1 MKLGLISVDG
11 APTLIAALDDGL
23 AGSQNDWSAI
33 TVRDLLAGSELAPP
47 AGMIDLING
56 ADRFLPALQVALD
69 RSRSDAVGRSIE
81 EDQSTIGEVRSMYAD
96 DRPTIGDAQ
105 SPYGDDRRT
114 IGEVRSTNADDQ
126 SIIGEV
132 QSTYRD
138 DQHTIGEVKRMYARD
153 RRTIGV
159 VDLKAADWL
168 PPQPD
173 PRKIL
178 GVAFNNRRIR
188 NDVHV
193 DPGVPNFFLKSASC
207 LIGHRQSVI
216 IRSNYGNTIPEPEL
230 CVIIGKQA
238 KDVAPAN
245 ALEHVF
251 GYSILDDITSHGMKF
266 SMDSVATTRAPEL
279 MRPEYLAW
287 RRPRSEDDTDL
298 FFVYHTRS
306 KNCDTFGPMGP
317 WITTRDEIGDPG
329 NMRLRAWCDG
339 ELFSDDTT
347 ARYTFSVAELIAEAS
362 KFFTLEPGDIISC
375 GTAAKGTEKFKHAHR
390 SVLLQERECRID
402 IELEGLGTLT
412 HFVRHEP

>member
-1 MKLGLISVDG
+1 MKLGLISVAG
-11 APTLIAALDDGL
+11 KPTPIVALDERKPASTDGRL
-23 AGSQNDWSAI
+23 AESPDDQREAEWTTRSTAAPGDRPAAGSGSGTAMA
-33 TVRDLLAGSELAPP
+33 VSDLLAGSELPVP
-47 AGMIDLING
+47 ASMIELIV
-56 ADRFLPALQVALD
+56 AAEWCLPAVKFASDRYQIEENRRMISDD
-69 RSRSDAVGRSIE
+69 RSRIA
-81 EDQSTIGEVRSMYAD
+81 EDR
-96 DRPTIGDAQ
+96 
-105 SPYGDDRRT
+105 
-114 IGEVRSTNADDQ
+114 
-126 SIIGEV
+126 
-132 QSTYRD
+132 
-138 DQHTIGEVKRMYARD
+138 HTI
-153 RRTIGV
+153 
-159 VDLKAADWL
+159 DLKACEWL

-216 IRSNYGNTIPEPEL
+216 VRPYYGNTIPEPEL
-230 CVIIGKQA
+230 CAIIGRPA
-238 KDVAPAN
+238 KDVSAAT

-251 GYSILDDITSHGMKF
+251 GYSIIDDITSHGMKF
-266 SMDSVATTRAPEL
+266 AMDSVATTRAAEL

-287 RRPRSEDDTDL
+287 RRRRSEDDTDL

-306 KNCDTFGPMGP
+306 KNSDTFGPMGP
-317 WITTRDEIGDPG
+317 WITTADEIADPG
-329 NMRLRAWCDG
+329 DLRLRAWVDG

-347 ARYTFSVAELIAEAS
+347 ARYTFSVAQLIAEAS
-362 KFFTLEPGDIISC
+362 RFFTLEPGDIISC
-375 GTAAKGTEKFKHAHR
+375 GTAAKGTERFPHAHR

>member
-11 APTLIAALDDGL
+11 TPTLIAALGDGL
-23 AGSQNDWSAI
+23 TASRNDWSAI
-33 TVRDLLAGSELAPP
+33 AVSELLASSELTPP
-47 AGMIDLING
+47 ASMIDLING
-56 ADRFLPALQVALD
+56 ADRLLPALQGALE
-69 RSRSDAVGRSIE
+69 RSRSDDLGPSIDEIRSTFTGDRHKIG
-81 EDQSTIGEVRSMYAD
+81 DVQST
-96 DRPTIGDAQ
+96 
-105 SPYGDDRRT
+105 YGDDRRM
-114 IGEVRSTNADDQ
+114 IGEDRRTYAGDQ
-126 SIIGEV
+126 PRGGDP
-132 QSTYRD
+132 QSTYAGNQPRSGEARGTYVD
-138 DQHTIGEVKRMYARD
+138 DRCRFRVI
-153 RRTIGV
+153 
-159 VDLKAADWL
+159 DLTAADWL

-178 GVAFNNRRIR
+178 GVAFNNKGIR

-216 IRSNYGNTIPEPEL
+216 IRPYFGNTIPEPEL

-238 KDVAPAN
+238 KDVTPEN

-251 GYSILDDITSHGMKF
+251 GYSIIDDITSHGMKF

-317 WITTRDEIGDPG
+317 WITTRDEVGDPG

-347 ARYTFSVAELIAEAS
+347 ARYTFSVAELITEAS

>member
-11 APTLIAALDDGL
+11 KPTLIVALDDRESSSLDG
-23 AGSQNDWSAI
+23 GSAAPDAARDDGSAEEPGGGRAI
-33 TVRDLLAGSELAPP
+33 AVGDLLAGRGLTSP
-47 AGMIDLING
+47 ASMIDLIVD
-56 ADRFLPALQVALD
+56 ADRYLPVLESALD
-69 RSRSDAVGRSIE
+69 QLRNNKNHRLIANNGRYIGSDGPGRAMIDLS
-81 EDQSTIGEVRSMYAD
+81 
-96 DRPTIGDAQ
+96 DR
-105 SPYGDDRRT
+105 
-114 IGEVRSTNADDQ
+114 
-126 SIIGEV
+126 
-132 QSTYRD
+132 
-138 DQHTIGEVKRMYARD
+138 
-153 RRTIGV
+153 
-159 VDLKAADWL
+159 DWL

-193 DPGVPNFFLKSASC
+193 DPRVPNYFLKSASC

-216 IRSNYGNTIPEPEL
+216 IRPYYGNTIPEPEL
-230 CVIIGKQA
+230 CAIIGRRA
-238 KDVAPAN
+238 KDVPVES

-251 GYSILDDITSHGMKF
+251 GYSIIDDITSHGMKF
-266 SMDSVATTRAPEL
+266 SMDSVATTRAAEL

-287 RRPRSEDDTDL
+287 RRRRSEDDTDL

-306 KNCDTFGPMGP
+306 KNSDTFGPMGP
-317 WITTRDEIGDPG
+317 WITTRDEIADPG
-329 NMRLRAWCDG
+329 KLRLRAWCDG

-362 KFFTLEPGDIISC
+362 RFFTLEPGDIISC
-375 GTAAKGTEKFKHAHR
+375 GTAAKGTGKFPHAHR

>member
-11 APTLIAALDDGL
+11 APALILARDGAAEDG
-23 AGSQNDWSAI
+23 SSALF
-33 TVRDLLAGSELAPP
+33 VGDLLTSSGETPP
-47 AGMIDLING
+47 ASMTELICG
-56 ADRFLPALQVALD
+56 SDRYLPALKRARVE
-69 RSRSDAVGRSIE
+69 VGSSIRAI
-81 EDQSTIGEVRSMYAD
+81 DL
-96 DRPTIGDAQ
+96 GD
-105 SPYGDDRRT
+105 
-114 IGEVRSTNADDQ
+114 
-126 SIIGEV
+126 
-132 QSTYRD
+132 
-138 DQHTIGEVKRMYARD
+138 
-153 RRTIGV
+153 
-159 VDLKAADWL
+159 ADWL

-207 LIGHRQSVI
+207 LIGHRRSVI
-216 IRSNYGNTIPEPEL
+216 IRPYYGNTIPEPEL
-230 CVIIGKQA
+230 AVVIGRRA
-238 KDVAPAN
+238 KDVLPET

-251 GYSILDDITSHGMKF
+251 GYSIIDDITSHGLKF
-266 SMDSVATTRAPEL
+266 SMDSVATTRAAEL

-287 RRPRSEDDTDL
+287 RRRRDEEDTDL

-306 KNCDTFGPMGP
+306 KNSDTFGPMGP
-317 WITTRDEIGDPG
+317 WITTRDEIADPG
-329 NMRLRAWCDG
+329 KLRLRAWCDG

-362 KFFTLEPGDIISC
+362 RFFTLEPGDIISC
-375 GTAAKGTEKFKHAHR
+375 GTAAKGTQKFPHAHR

>member
-11 APTLIAALDDGL
+11 KPTLIVALDDRESSSL
-23 AGSQNDWSAI
+23 AGGSAAPAAAPDDGRAEEPGGGKAI
-33 TVRDLLAGSELAPP
+33 AVGDLLAGRGLTPP
-47 AGMIDLING
+47 ASMTDFIVDADRYLPVLERALDKLRINKNHRLIADHGRDIGSDGPGSATIDLS
-56 ADRFLPALQVALD
+56 DR
-69 RSRSDAVGRSIE
+69 E
-81 EDQSTIGEVRSMYAD
+81 
-96 DRPTIGDAQ
+96 
-105 SPYGDDRRT
+105 
-114 IGEVRSTNADDQ
+114 
-126 SIIGEV
+126 
-132 QSTYRD
+132 
-138 DQHTIGEVKRMYARD
+138 
-153 RRTIGV
+153 
-159 VDLKAADWL
+159 WL

-193 DPGVPNFFLKSASC
+193 DPGVPNYFLKSASC
-207 LIGHRQSVI
+207 LIGHRQAVI
-216 IRSNYGNTIPEPEL
+216 IRPYYGNTIPEPEL
-230 CVIIGKQA
+230 CAIIGRPA
-238 KDVAPAN
+238 KDVPVES

-251 GYSILDDITSHGMKF
+251 GYSIIDDITSHGMKF
-266 SMDSVATTRAPEL
+266 SMDSVATTRAAEL

-287 RRPRSEDDTDL
+287 RRRRSEDDTDL

-306 KNCDTFGPMGP
+306 KNSDTFGPMGP
-317 WITTRDEIGDPG
+317 WITTRDEIADPDKL
-329 NMRLRAWCDG
+329 RLRAWCDG

-362 KFFTLEPGDIISC
+362 RFFTLEPGDIISC
-375 GTAAKGTEKFKHAHR
+375 GTAAKGTGRFPHAHR